1 MFAFFRSSSNEP
13 DGTLYNKL
21 IEAIKS
27 RNSLEVLALIPKM
40 KNEELAKPNIYGNT
54 PLSLALNKKLEAV
67 CEVLVSRMSDKDISI
82 IETYVEHRETYF
94 TLAAIKGFKG
104 VCENLAP
111 RMSNEAINVINA
123 RKHTAL
129 TLAADKNLPQVCIK
143 LIPIMFDEV
152 INVTENRHKDSAL
165 RKAIWNDL
173 DVVCQMLIPV
183 TSKENINYIDVSDR
197 TLLILAAQKGMKV
210 VCKMLISR
218 MIEDNSLDI
227 INHVISKGELKG
239 ESALS
244 LAEKQKGFEDICE
257 LLQKSH
263 EEYKEQKQKENE
275 KKCEESQPKKII
287 SEDINKL
294 LNELKD
300 GAYNNKNIIEFS
312 ISAKIEKLEKN
323 ANDLSEIYTNI
334 QDIINHNKN
343 TKAKLLALE
352 KHLNQIIDAQT
363 INTEQQIS
371 LEALGDVSV
380 EFSNS
385 RGV

>member
-1 MFAFFRSSSNEP
+1 
-13 DGTLYNKL
+13 
-21 IEAIKS
+21 
-27 RNSLEVLALIPKM
+27 M
-40 KNEELAKPNIYGNT
+40 KNEELVKPNIYENT

-94 TLAAIKGFKG
+94 TVAAALGFKG
-104 VCENLAP
+104 VCENLAL
-111 RMSNEAINVINA
+111 RISNEAINVITA
-123 RKHTAL
+123 HKHTAL
-129 TLAADKNLPQVCIK
+129 TLAADKNLPEVCIK

-197 TLLILAAQKGMKV
+197 TLLILAVQKGMKV

-227 INHVISKGELKG
+227 INHVVSKGELKG

-244 LAEKQKGFEDICE
+244 FAEKQKGFEDIYE

-263 EEYKEQKQKENE
+263 EEYKEQKQKENKE
-275 KKCEESQPKKII
+275 KCEESQPKKSFQRIL
-287 SEDINKL
+287 IN
-294 LNELKD
+294 
-300 GAYNNKNIIEFS
+300 Y
-312 ISAKIEKLEKN
+312 
-323 ANDLSEIYTNI
+323 
-334 QDIINHNKN
+334 
-343 TKAKLLALE
+343 
-352 KHLNQIIDAQT
+352 
-363 INTEQQIS
+363 
-371 LEALGDVSV
+371 
-380 EFSNS
+380 
-385 RGV
+385 

>member
-129 TLAADKNLPQVCIK
+129 TLAASKGKGWGEICEKLILKMDKKVINTITEANNTALTLAADKNLPQVCIK

-152 INVTENRHKDSAL
+152 INVTENRHKDSTL

-275 KKCEESQPKKII
+275 KKCEESQPKK
-287 SEDINKL
+287 
-294 LNELKD
+294 
-300 GAYNNKNIIEFS
+300 
-312 ISAKIEKLEKN
+312 
-323 ANDLSEIYTNI
+323 
-334 QDIINHNKN
+334 
-343 TKAKLLALE
+343 
-352 KHLNQIIDAQT
+352 
-363 INTEQQIS
+363 
-371 LEALGDVSV
+371 
-380 EFSNS
+380 
-385 RGV
+385 